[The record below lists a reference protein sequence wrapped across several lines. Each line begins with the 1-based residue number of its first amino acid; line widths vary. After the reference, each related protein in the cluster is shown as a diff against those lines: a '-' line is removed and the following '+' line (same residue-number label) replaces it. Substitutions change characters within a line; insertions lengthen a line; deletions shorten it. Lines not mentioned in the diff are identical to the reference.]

1 MVIAYSMAGFFADN
15 WGNIASVVGLVFSL
29 LAFIFSKKAS
39 EAAKQARGA
48 VLLRSFGEDMNL
60 ACKIAADM
68 TMLVGVNRN
77 EAASLRASELV
88 NQTSFFITRWEARL
102 SEKSKNGLLTAR
114 EQLKTVQD
122 LLLKTPIGELPP
134 KDRLRLVQT
143 CQLISA
149 TFNEEYGL
157 ATKAVDSEVQ

>member
-1 MVIAYSMAGFFADN
+1 
-15 WGNIASVVGLVFSL
+15 L

-39 EAAKQARGA
+39 EAANQARGA

-60 ACKIAADM
+60 ACKIAADI
-68 TMLVGVNRN
+68 TMLVGVGRS
-77 EAASLRASELV
+77 EGASLRASELV
-88 NQTSFFITRWEARL
+88 NQTSFFITRWEAQL
-102 SEKSKNGLLTAR
+102 SEKSKNSLLTAR

-122 LLLKTPIGELPP
+122 LLLRTPVAELSQR
-134 KDRLRLVQT
+134 DRLRLVQT

-157 ATKAVDSEVQ
+157 AIKAVDSEVQ